1 MMEKIKEE
9 RKEIKKDNIEK
20 GKKRKKKGKNSVV
33 YTAKYDCIHVCSM
46 KFYLAI

>member
-9 RKEIKKDNIEK
+9 RKEIKKDKIEK
-20 GKKRKKKGKNSVV
+20 GKKREKKNNPVV